1 MTIRRRPLIISVIGG
16 GDPPKI
22 ALQHARQV
30 GIELAKRDVVV
41 ACGGLGGVMEAVCAG
56 AKSAG
61 GTTIGIMPGSDPG
74 EANDFV
80 DFPICT
86 SFKYARNVIVVKTG
100 RSVIAID
107 GSYGTMSEIAHAL
120 AENIP
125 VIGLETWSFMSNG
138 KKDTSIIVAQNP
150 VDAVNKAIDAANTRD
165 QINGKT

>member
-16 GDPPKI
+16 GNPPTI
-22 ALQHARQV
+22 ALQHAREV
-30 GIELAKRDVVV
+30 GIELAKREVVV
-41 ACGGLGGVMEAVCAG
+41 ACGGLGGVMEAVCEG

-61 GTTIGIMPGSDPG
+61 GTTIGIMPGDAPK

-86 SFKYARNVIVVKTG
+86 SFKYARKGIVVKTG
-100 RSVIAID
+100 RAVIAID

-125 VIGLETWSFMSNG
+125 VIGLQTWSFMSNG
-138 KKDTSIIVAQNP
+138 NMDTSMIVAKNP

-165 QINGKT
+165 QID